1 MGLNIGK
8 GMMKIIIA
16 LGFDIINKNI
26 WRNNKMKEEIINK
39 PSIIYDINGNEIHY
53 KDLNEV
59 RQ

>member
-1 MGLNIGK
+1 MRDGWI
-8 GMMKIIIA
+8 MMKIIIV
-16 LGFDIINKNI
+16 LGLDVINKNI

-53 KDLNEV
+53 KDLNKV